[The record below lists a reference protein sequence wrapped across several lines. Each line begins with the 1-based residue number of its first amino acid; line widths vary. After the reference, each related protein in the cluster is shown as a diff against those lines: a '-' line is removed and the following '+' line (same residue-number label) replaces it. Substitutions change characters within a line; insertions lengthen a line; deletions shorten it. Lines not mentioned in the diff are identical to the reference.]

1 MFIFYALFGIPVAL
15 IFLTTLGEILSS
27 WIEAALVPVKKK
39 FGGNKALISRL
50 LVVLFAAILG
60 LIFLILLPSLIYYAI
75 EDWSYGQ
82 SIYYCFVT
90 LTTVGFGDFVP
101 AASMAT
107 RGLQTTLLG
116 LYKICSA
123 AWMWL
128 GLAFVALVITE
139 IQKMIE
145 IGAKALHNC
154 FRKKESVDLEQQELA
169 RKDQESPGGKEAGER
184 DIEGEQPGEEE
195 GEEQGE
201 EEREKVE
208 DET

>member
-60 LIFLILLPSLIYYAI
+60 LIFLIFIPSLIYYAI

-145 IGAKALHNC
+145 IGAKALHTC

-169 RKDQESPGGKEAGER
+169 RKDQESPGGKEAGDR

-195 GEEQGE
+195 EE

>member
-1 MFIFYALFGIPVAL
+1 MFIFYALFGIPIAL

-39 FGGNKALISRL
+39 FGGNKALLSRL
-50 LVVLFAAILG
+50 LVVLFAAMLG
-60 LIFLILLPSLIYYAI
+60 LIFLIFIPSLIYYAI

-145 IGAKALHNC
+145 IGAKALHTC

-184 DIEGEQPGEEE
+184 DLEGEQPGEEE
-195 GEEQGE
+195 GEKQGE

-208 DET
+208 QET

>member
-1 MFIFYALFGIPVAL
+1 
-15 IFLTTLGEILSS
+15 
-27 WIEAALVPVKKK
+27 
-39 FGGNKALISRL
+39 
-50 LVVLFAAILG
+50 
-60 LIFLILLPSLIYYAI
+60 
-75 EDWSYGQ
+75 
-82 SIYYCFVT
+82 
-90 LTTVGFGDFVP
+90 
-101 AASMAT
+101 
-107 RGLQTTLLG
+107 
-116 LYKICSA
+116 
-123 AWMWL
+123 
-128 GLAFVALVITE
+128 
-139 IQKMIE
+139 MIE